1 MFILK
6 RNLLFLMLLGLISI
20 TACSDDD
27 DDCTAPAL
35 EENIVGS
42 WEVSTDGVV
51 TFNAD
56 GTFEDADDAILG
68 FPDVEDEDKTYVVS
82 GTTVE
87 LTSAAAGT
95 SISTELEVTD
105 NQCDRI
111 EGTAFGVPIT
121 FERQ

>member
-1 MFILK
+1 MLILK
-6 RNLLFLMLLGLISI
+6 KSLLFLMLFGLLSI

-42 WEVSTDGVV
+42 WEVSTGGTA
-51 TFNAD
+51 TFKAD
-56 GTFEDADDAILG
+56 GTFEDTDDALLG

-95 SISTELEVTD
+95 SISTELEVTN

-111 EGTAFGVPIT
+111 EATAFGVPIT
-121 FERQ
+121 LERQ